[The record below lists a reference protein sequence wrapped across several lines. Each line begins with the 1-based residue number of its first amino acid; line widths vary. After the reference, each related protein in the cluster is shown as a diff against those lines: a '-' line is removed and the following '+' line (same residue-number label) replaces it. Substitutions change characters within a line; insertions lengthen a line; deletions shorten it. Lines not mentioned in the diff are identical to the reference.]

1 MTDGSQERSDT
12 SARRLR
18 VTLVHGAL
26 EDAKHP
32 VVVGHY
38 QGTPL
43 AGAEGALDEC
53 LGGLL
58 NERLLLGTYAEQPGS
73 AISVRAEA
81 GCAPSGALVLGLGPA
96 GELTAATVVRAMTQ
110 AAVLRAL
117 AAAEDGA
124 DDGEIGIT
132 AVLVGANPLDGI
144 SIPRSLTSLVDG
156 VVTAIHMLEASA
168 RLNSAVRIGELEI
181 IEKYEARAASIL
193 DVFKSLSTLVAPA
206 GDLDLEIAQ
215 EIERRPGGAAGGF
228 PADYNHGSWVRL
240 DIRTASTHPAPPHGY
255 RELELTSSARRAR
268 ADRLLQK
275 VEVATVDGLVAD
287 AVTQPHPDPQIG
299 NTLYEL
305 LLPPELKPD
314 VQGSENLLLVV
325 EPETAAYPWEAL
337 APRGL
342 DDKPQPFALGAGV
355 LRQFADP
362 ATRNAHLEVPHAAG
376 RHALVI
382 GNPPAGQ
389 SPTLPGAVTEAQEV
403 AGLLSG
409 PDGQP
414 GAFEVCSIWW
424 DEEGPLAINLPDV
437 DDDKSWADVVN
448 ALYRFPYRIVHIAA
462 HGAFN
467 PKKPDRSGVM
477 IGPDHFLTA
486 QTVAQLSSVP
496 ELVFLNCCHSGAI
509 QGLDDGSPAGAD
521 DAHLLAASISRELMQ
536 IGVRAVVAA
545 GWTVD
550 DTAAV
555 AFAKTFYAEMLR
567 GTGFGDAVTTA
578 RRAARQAN
586 NSMTW
591 AAYQCYGDPQFRL
604 YTTGPEP

>member
-1 MTDGSQERSDT
+1 MSDGSQDRSDA

-26 EDAKHP
+26 DDAKHP

-58 NERLLLGTYAEQPGS
+58 NERLLLGTYAEHPGS

-81 GCAPSGALVLGLGPA
+81 NCAPSGALVLGLGPA

-110 AAVLRAL
+110 ATVLRAL
-117 AAAEDGA
+117 AAAEEGEHEDG
-124 DDGEIGIT
+124 IGIT

-168 RLNSAVRIGELEI
+168 RLRSAVRIRELEI

-193 DVFKSLSTLVAPA
+193 DVFRSLSTLVAPT
-206 GDLDLEIAQ
+206 GSDLELEIAQ
-215 EIERRPGGAAGGF
+215 EIEKRPGAAAGGF

-240 DIRTASTHPAPPHGY
+240 DIRTAATRPAAPHGY

-314 VQGSENLLLVV
+314 VQGAENLLLVV

-362 ATRNAHLEVPHAAG
+362 ATRNAHFDVPHAAG

-382 GNPPAGQ
+382 GNPPAGA
-389 SPTLPGAVTEAQEV
+389 SPALPGAAAEAQEV

-409 PDGQP
+409 SDGQP
-414 GAFEVCSIWW
+414 GAFDVCSIWW
-424 DEEGPLAINLPDV
+424 DDEGPLAINLPDV
-437 DDDKSWADVVN
+437 DEDKSWADVVN

-467 PKKPDRSGVM
+467 PRKPDRSGVM
-477 IGPDHFLTA
+477 IGPEHFLTA

-509 QGLDDGSPAGAD
+509 QGLDGSPAGAD
-521 DAHLLAASISRELMQ
+521 NAHLLAASISRELMQ

-545 GWTVD
+545 GWSVD

-555 AFAKTFYAEMLR
+555 AFAKAFYVEMLR
-567 GTGFGDAVTTA
+567 GTGFGDAVTAA
-578 RRAARQAN
+578 RREARKAN

-604 YTTGPEP
+604 YTTATQH